1 MLALLSNFSQ
11 KRKFCLFDGRIT
23 RGDSYV
29 ELPSSG
35 SSSSVGN
42 FDERRLPTIQPI
54 APSPTVRP
62 SQISNT
68 MLRRTLKTAAKI
80 PARIMPIVR
89 PVVTP
94 IKQPGCLRLRP
105 RNCFIIGQD
114 EAFEAFTVYLE
125 STNLVCL

>member
-1 MLALLSNFSQ
+1 MLALLSNFAK
-11 KRKFCLFDGRIT
+11 KREFCLFVDEIT
-23 RGDSYV
+23 RADHYV
-29 ELPSSG
+29 ELPPSD
-35 SSSSVGN
+35 SSSSAGN
-42 FDERRLPTIQPI
+42 FDERRLPIIQPI

-80 PARIMPIVR
+80 PARIIPMVR

-105 RNCFIIGQD
+105 RNCFIIGQI
-114 EAFEAFTVYLE
+114 EAFIVY
-125 STNLVCL
+125 